1 MLRGL
6 SPCGKI
12 WAKPAQIKNRAED
25 RTEGLEKMM
34 TERTLRVLEFP
45 RVREM
50 LAEGA
55 LTAMGAEKCRALV
68 PFDTLYDID
77 SAQKETEE
85 AAVIL
90 QYVGGHPMTEFPDAR
105 PALTVC
111 EKGGTLSPRMLLD
124 VAGLLRATRA
134 ARDVL
139 ITERENTPMLR
150 ARAERLTEVRN
161 IERDI
166 TDAIL
171 SEDEIA
177 DRASSELMNIRR
189 HLRGAQ
195 DRIKEKLN
203 QMIRSGAMQKYLQE
217 SIITV
222 RNDRYVIPVRAEY
235 RAQVPGLVH
244 DQSASGATLFIEP
257 MAAVEMGNEIREWE
271 ILEAREIDRILAAL
285 SAEVSPYAAALRDN
299 VEALGELDF
308 IFAKGLLSRRLRC
321 VSPKMNER
329 GFLHIIRGR
338 HPLIDPEK
346 VVPSDIWLGYEA
358 GADRGNGTE
367 KKDGRSGRK
376 GEADRNGSG
385 DSGDP
390 ARGFNTLVITGPNT
404 GGKTVTLKTLGLL
417 TLMAQ
422 AGLQVPA
429 ELGTELAVFEQ
440 VWADIGDEQSIEQSL
455 STFSGHMTNIVTIMR
470 EVTPRDLVLFD
481 ELGAGTDPTEGAA
494 LAQSILSRL
503 LHIRVRTAATTHY
516 SELKV
521 FALTTEGVEN
531 ASVEFDVETLRP
543 TYRLSIGVP
552 GKSNAF
558 EISRRL
564 GLPENLI
571 ENAKKLLSSDEVRF
585 EDVIANAEYHRQ
597 IAERERQLAQEAS
610 RETLK
615 LRDEAE
621 KLRREMEAKRTES
634 VRKAKEE
641 ARRILQDA
649 RRESESIISDLKRM
663 KKTAGSAAE
672 VNALRRQ
679 LDQGIDGLSE
689 GIEVPAPEEG
699 NAPETVKPGDQVR
712 VLTFGTVASVLSEPN
727 ARGEVELASG
737 AMKFKAKLGDLRMV
751 SQAAQEQKTVVKT
764 KTGAMTRTVPME
776 CDVRGM
782 NLEEA
787 VSAVEIYLDEAVMA
801 GMHEVSVI
809 HGKGTGVLRGGIR
822 QELRRNRHV
831 KSIRPGMYGEGED
844 GVTVVTLK

>member
-1 MLRGL
+1 
-6 SPCGKI
+6 
-12 WAKPAQIKNRAED
+12 
-25 RTEGLEKMM
+25 MM

-45 RVREM
+45 RVRDM

-55 LTAMGAEKCRALV
+55 LTVMGAEKCRTLV
-68 PFDTLYDID
+68 PFDTLFDIEQ
-77 SAQKETEE
+77 AQKETEE
-85 AAVIL
+85 ATVIL

-105 PALTVC
+105 PALLVC

-124 VAGLLRATRA
+124 VAALLRASRA
-134 ARDVL
+134 TRDVL
-139 ITERENTPMLR
+139 ITDRDNTPMLR
-150 ARAERLTEVRN
+150 ARAEEILEARN
-161 IERDI
+161 VERDI

-195 DRIKEKLN
+195 ERIKEKLN
-203 QMIRSGAMQKYLQE
+203 QMIRSSAIQKYLQE

-244 DQSASGATLFIEP
+244 DQSTSGATLFIEP

-271 ILEAREIDRILAAL
+271 IKEAREIERILAAL
-285 SAEVSPYAAALRDN
+285 SSEVAPYAEALRSN
-299 VEALGELDF
+299 VETLAELDF

-321 VSPKMNER
+321 VAPKMNEN

-346 VVPSDIWLGYEA
+346 VVPSDIWLGYDAKEQ
-358 GADRGNGTE
+358 
-367 KKDGRSGRK
+367 
-376 GEADRNGSG
+376 
-385 DSGDP
+385 
-390 ARGFNTLVITGPNT
+390 GFNTLVITGPNT
-404 GGKTVTLKTLGLL
+404 GGKTVTLKTLGLME
-417 TLMAQ
+417 LMAQ

-455 STFSGHMTNIVTIMR
+455 STFSGHMTNIVTIMQ

-494 LAQSILSRL
+494 LAQSILTRL
-503 LHIRVRTAATTHY
+503 LHIRVRTVATTHY

-564 GLPENLI
+564 GLAENLI

-615 LRDEAE
+615 MRDEAE
-621 KLRREMEAKRTES
+621 KLRREMEEKRTES

-641 ARRILQDA
+641 ARRILQEA
-649 RRESESIISDLKRM
+649 RRESESIISELKRM
-663 KKTAGSAAE
+663 KKEAGSAAE
-672 VNALRRQ
+672 VNALRHQ
-679 LDQGIDGLSE
+679 LDRGIDAMSE
-689 GIEVPAPEEG
+689 GLQTPDP
-699 NAPETVKPGDQVR
+699 
-712 VLTFGTVASVLSEPN
+712 
-727 ARGEVELASG
+727 
-737 AMKFKAKLGDLRMV
+737 
-751 SQAAQEQKTVVKT
+751 
-764 KTGAMTRTVPME
+764 
-776 CDVRGM
+776 
-782 NLEEA
+782 
-787 VSAVEIYLDEAVMA
+787 
-801 GMHEVSVI
+801 
-809 HGKGTGVLRGGIR
+809 
-822 QELRRNRHV
+822 
-831 KSIRPGMYGEGED
+831 ED
-844 GVTVVTLK
+844 GEAPKTRSEERRVGKECRSRWSPYH

>member
-1 MLRGL
+1 
-6 SPCGKI
+6 
-12 WAKPAQIKNRAED
+12 
-25 RTEGLEKMM
+25 MM

-45 RVREM
+45 RVRDM

-55 LTAMGAEKCRALV
+55 LTVMGAEKCRTLV
-68 PFDTLYDID
+68 PFDTLFDIEQ
-77 SAQKETEE
+77 AQKETEE
-85 AAVIL
+85 ATVIL

-105 PALTVC
+105 PALLVC

-124 VAGLLRATRA
+124 VAALLRASRA

-139 ITERENTPMLR
+139 ITDRDNTPMLR
-150 ARAERLTEVRN
+150 ARAEEILEARN
-161 IERDI
+161 VERDI

-195 DRIKEKLN
+195 ERIKEKLN
-203 QMIRSGAMQKYLQE
+203 QMIRSSAIQKYLQE

-244 DQSASGATLFIEP
+244 DQSTSGATLFIEP

-271 ILEAREIDRILAAL
+271 IKEAREIERILAAL
-285 SAEVSPYAAALRDN
+285 SSEVAPYAEALRSN
-299 VEALGELDF
+299 VETLAELDF

-321 VSPKMNER
+321 VAPKMNEN

-346 VVPSDIWLGYEA
+346 VVPSDIWLGYDAKEQ
-358 GADRGNGTE
+358 
-367 KKDGRSGRK
+367 
-376 GEADRNGSG
+376 
-385 DSGDP
+385 
-390 ARGFNTLVITGPNT
+390 GFNTLVITGPNT
-404 GGKTVTLKTLGLL
+404 GGKTVTLKTLGLME
-417 TLMAQ
+417 LMAQ

-455 STFSGHMTNIVTIMR
+455 STFSGHMTNIVTIMQ

-494 LAQSILSRL
+494 LAQSILTRL
-503 LHIRVRTAATTHY
+503 LHIRVRTVATTHY

-564 GLPENLI
+564 GLAENLI

-615 LRDEAE
+615 MRDEAE
-621 KLRREMEAKRTES
+621 KLRREMEEKRKES

-641 ARRILQDA
+641 ARRILQEA
-649 RRESESIISDLKRM
+649 RRESESIISELKRM
-663 KKTAGSAAE
+663 KKEAGSAAE
-672 VNALRRQ
+672 VNALRHQ
-679 LDQGIDGLSE
+679 LDRGIDAMSE
-689 GIEVPAPEEG
+689 GLQTPDPEDGEAPK
-699 NAPETVKPGDQVR
+699 TVRPGDQVK
-712 VLTFGTVASVLSEPN
+712 VLTFGTVASVMGEPN
-727 ARGEVELASG
+727 SRGEVELASG
-737 AMKFKAKLGDLRMV
+737 NMKFKAKLADLRLLRNTV
-751 SQAAQEQKTVVKT
+751 PEQKAVVKT
-764 KTGAMTRTVPME
+764 KTGAMSRTVPME

-787 VSAVEIYLDEAVMA
+787 LSTVEIYLDEAVIA
-801 GMHEVSVI
+801 GLHEVSVI
-809 HGKGTGVLRGGIR
+809 HGKGTGVLRSGIR

-831 KSIRPGMYGEGED
+831 RSIRPGMYGEGED
-844 GVTVVTLK
+844 GVTVVSLK

>member
-1 MLRGL
+1 
-6 SPCGKI
+6 
-12 WAKPAQIKNRAED
+12 
-25 RTEGLEKMM
+25 MM
-34 TERTLRVLEFP
+34 TERTLRVLEFT

-55 LTAMGAEKCRALV
+55 LTAPGAEKCRALV
-68 PFDTLYDID
+68 PFDTLFDID
-77 SAQKETEE
+77 QAQRETEE

-90 QYVGGHPMTEFPDAR
+90 QYVGGHPLTDFPDAR
-105 PALTVC
+105 QALLVC
-111 EKGGTLSPRMLLD
+111 EKGGTLSPRMRLD
-124 VAGLLRATRA
+124 VAGLLRASRA
-134 ARDVL
+134 ARDAL
-139 ITERENTPMLR
+139 ITERENTPLLR
-150 ARAERLTEVRN
+150 GRAETLTEARN
-161 IERDI
+161 VERDI

-195 DRIKEKLN
+195 ERIKEKLN
-203 QMIRSGAMQKYLQE
+203 QMIRSGTMQKYLQE

-222 RNDRYVIPVRAEY
+222 RNDRYVLPVRAEY
-235 RAQVPGLVH
+235 RSQVPGLVH
-244 DQSASGATLFIEP
+244 DQSSSGATLFIEP

-271 ILEAREIDRILAAL
+271 IKEAREIERILASL
-285 SAEVSPYAAALRDN
+285 SAEVAPWAEALRANAETLAD
-299 VEALGELDF
+299 LDF

-321 VSPKMNER
+321 VAPKMNER
-329 GFLHIIRGR
+329 GFLHIVRGR

-346 VVPSDIWLGYEA
+346 VVPSDIFLGY
-358 GADRGNGTE
+358 
-367 KKDGRSGRK
+367 
-376 GEADRNGSG
+376 
-385 DSGDP
+385 DP
-390 ARGFNTLVITGPNT
+390 SDRGFNTLVITGPNT

-494 LAQSILSRL
+494 LAQSILTRL
-503 LHIRVRTAATTHY
+503 LHIRVRTVATTHY

-597 IAERERQLAQEAS
+597 IAERERELAQEAS

-621 KLRREMEAKRTES
+621 RLRREMEERREAS

-649 RRESESIISDLKRM
+649 RRESEGIIADLKRM
-663 KKTAGSAAE
+663 KKEAGSAAD
-672 VNALRRQ
+672 VNALRRR
-679 LDQGIDGLSE
+679 LDEGIDDLSE
-689 GIEVPAPEEG
+689 GLKVPSPEEG
-699 NAPETVKPGDQVR
+699 NAPETVRPGDQVK
-712 VLTFGTVASVLSEPN
+712 VLTFGTQASVLSAPN

-737 AMKFKAKLGDLRMV
+737 NMKFKAKLSDLRLV
-751 SQAAQEQKTVVKT
+751 TEAAPGPKTVVKA

-787 VSAVEIYLDEAVMA
+787 LGAVEIYLDEAVLA
-801 GMHEVSVI
+801 GLHEVSVI
-809 HGKGTGVLRGGIR
+809 HGKGTGVLRSGIR

-831 KSIRPGMYGEGED
+831 KSCRPGVYGEGED